1 MCFLFA
7 FGDTQNLI
15 EDRFLELLNM
25 EEDEDE
31 AVLQKRLSTWSL
43 DRLKEAGYCL
53 TELSA
58 YWMKANQFGRPV
70 ASFTLGPGI
79 MLPEHRFEYV
89 SSSDR
94 VAPHLYVSVG
104 PVLRY

>member
-1 MCFLFA
+1 
-7 FGDTQNLI
+7 
-15 EDRFLELLNM
+15 M

-89 SSSDR
+89 HCFYSATLN
-94 VAPHLYVSVG
+94 VLTLLSVG
-104 PVLRY
+104 LALRSLYQGLIP